1 MKSKKNVVS
10 EGRVTTPEFRLAF
23 PHIFEPAANLQ
34 GKMKYSIVMLFP
46 KGLWE
51 TELVN
56 LRNLVNEVI
65 KKQWGETPDNFLS
78 PFKIGDDKEY
88 DGYAGSIFASAASEY
103 KRVIVD
109 QGNKANG
116 IKPSEIIDTSEVYA
130 GCYARASLNAY
141 AWDVMN
147 KRGVSFGFL
156 AAQKTRDGVPFSRFA
171 HAENDFD
178 PITPEL
184 ADGVITPSTDTDAE
198 LL

>member
-1 MKSKKNVVS
+1 MANKNVVS

-34 GKMKYSIVMLFP
+34 GKLKYSIVMLFP
-46 KGLWE
+46 KELWE
-51 TELVN
+51 TELAN

-65 KKQWGETPDNFLS
+65 QKQWGEIPENFLS

-103 KRVIVD
+103 KRPIVD
-109 QGNKANG
+109 GGNAAQN

-130 GCYARASLNAY
+130 GCYAKASLNAY
-141 AWDVMN
+141 GWDVMN

-156 AAQKTRDGVPFSRFA
+156 AAQKTRDGAPFSRFA
-171 HAENDFD
+171 NAENDFD
-178 PITPEL
+178 PITPSL
-184 ADGVITPSTDTDAE
+184 TDAPATNGGGVSAE